1 MKRED
6 IARVAKS
13 HNIGRVRKADGKL
26 DYPDKLYEFAE
37 AITFF
42 AGNEY
47 HQLIKHLVRG
57 LIETKTRPAYESAI
71 IAAVYLRE
79 AKELYGLK
87 DYQP

>member
-1 MKRED
+1 MKRDD
-6 IARVAKS
+6 IAQVAKA
-13 HNIGRVRKADGKL
+13 HKIRRVRNDAGKL
-26 DYPDKLYEFAE
+26 DLSENTYEFAE